1 MNILTLTWIGF
12 PFFIGFIIY
21 LVPKLD
27 KYIAMLGA
35 IASAA
40 FAFQLFVMP
49 SAVTLELL
57 DHFSVTLL
65 VDRLSGYFILTN
77 ALVTAA
83 VILYC
88 WPTDKTAFFYAQ
100 ILMVH
105 GSLNAAFASTDFISL
120 YPTFRRYSNRFNE
133 SQIVKIKAWN
143 DYVAIIPGLFDVK

>member
-1 MNILTLTWIGF
+1 MNTLTIAWITF

-21 LVPKLD
+21 LMPKLD
-27 KYIAMLGA
+27 KYIALLGA
-35 IASAA
+35 IVSAA
-40 FAFQLFVMP
+40 FAFQLFAMP

-57 DHFSVTLL
+57 NHFSVTLL

-83 VILYC
+83 VVIYC
-88 WPTDKTAFFYAQ
+88 WPTDKSAFFYAQ

-120 YPTFRRYSNRFNE
+120 YVGLEVSGIAAFFVDCLS
-133 SQIVKIKAWN
+133 SQRSLYLGSLALSI
-143 DYVAIIPGLFDVK
+143 Y